1 MLDWQDLRHFVALAD
16 TGTLLGAAR
25 SLGVEHATVARRVA
39 ALESQLDQ
47 RLVDRRSGR
56 YVLTTA
62 GEDVAATARR
72 MLAETLSLERTLL
85 AGSRSAAVEVAV
97 STPPVIASHLIAPR
111 LAQFHR
117 EHPTIQL
124 QLLGESHAASLTRR
138 EADIVLRL
146 SRPDDNT
153 LVVRRAGAVTYR
165 AYAAPAYLAAHPP
178 AERAFIGLSD
188 DLDGT
193 PNQLWL
199 RQLAGNRPMV
209 LRSNDFLTQC
219 AAASAG
225 LGIAVLPDF
234 VARTAEPD
242 LVEAEPGS
250 FRRDAWI
257 AFHRDLRGAP
267 QIKATATLLA
277 TCLGKASAA

>member
-16 TGTLLGAAR
+16 AGTLLGAAR

-39 ALESQLDQ
+39 ALEAELGR

-56 YVLTTA
+56 YLLTPA

-85 AGSRSAAVEVAV
+85 AGARAAVVEVAV

-117 EHPTIQL
+117 EHPAIQL

-165 AYAAPAYLAAHPP
+165 AYAAPAYLAAHPA
-178 AERAFIGLSD
+178 AERGFIGLSA
-188 DLDGT
+188 DLDDT

-199 RQLAGNRPMV
+199 KQLAGNRPLL
-209 LRSNDFLTQC
+209 LRSNDFVTQC

-234 VARTAEPD
+234 VPRTAAPD

-257 AFHRDLRGAP
+257 AYHRDLRGAP
-267 QIKATATLLA
+267 QIKATAALLA
-277 TCLGKASAA
+277 ACLGQVAPA

>member
-25 SLGVEHATVARRVA
+25 SLGVEHATVSRRVA
-39 ALESQLDQ
+39 ALEVELSQ

-56 YVLTTA
+56 YVLTTS
-62 GEDVAATARR
+62 GEEVAATARR

-85 AGSRSAAVEVAV
+85 AGSRSTAVEVAV

-111 LAQFHR
+111 LANFHR
-117 EHPTIQL
+117 EHPAIHL

-146 SRPDDNT
+146 SRPEDNS

-165 AYAAPAYLAAHPP
+165 TYATPAYLAAHP
-178 AERAFIGLSD
+178 AADRAFIGLSA

-199 RQLAGNRPMV
+199 KQLAGDRPMV
-209 LRSNDFLTQC
+209 LRSNDFVTQC
-219 AAASAG
+219 AAAGAG
-225 LGIAVLPDF
+225 IGIAVLPDF
-234 VARTAEPD
+234 LPRTAAPE

-257 AFHRDLRGAP
+257 AFHRDLKGAP

-277 TCLGKASAA
+277 ACLGKAAA

>member
-25 SLGVEHATVARRVA
+25 SLGVEHATVSRRVA
-39 ALESQLDQ
+39 ALEVELSQ

-56 YVLTTA
+56 YVLTTS
-62 GEDVAATARR
+62 GEEVAATARR

-111 LAQFHR
+111 LANFHR
-117 EHPTIQL
+117 EHPAIHL
-124 QLLGESHAASLTRR
+124 RLLGESHAASLTRR

-146 SRPDDNT
+146 SRPEDNS
-153 LVVRRAGAVTYR
+153 LVVRRAGAITYR
-165 AYAAPAYLAAHPP
+165 AYATPAYLAAHP
-178 AERAFIGLSD
+178 AADRAFIGLSA

-199 RQLAGNRPMV
+199 KQLAGDRPMV
-209 LRSNDFLTQC
+209 LRSNDFVTQC
-219 AAASAG
+219 AAARAG
-225 LGIAVLPDF
+225 IGIAVLPDF
-234 VARTAEPD
+234 VPRSAAPE

-257 AFHRDLRGAP
+257 AFHRDLKGAP

-277 TCLGKASAA
+277 ACLGKAAA

>member
-16 TGTLLGAAR
+16 AGTLLGAAR

-39 ALESQLDQ
+39 ALETGLGQ

-56 YVLTTA
+56 YLLTPA

-85 AGSRSAAVEVAV
+85 AGSRSTAVEVAI
-97 STPPVIASHLIAPR
+97 STPPVIASHLVAPR
-111 LAQFHR
+111 LAEFHR
-117 EHPTIQL
+117 EHPAIQL

-146 SRPDDNT
+146 SRPEDNT

-165 AYAAPAYLAAHPP
+165 AYATPAYLAAHPV
-178 AERAFIGLSD
+178 AERVFIGLSA

-199 RQLAGNRPMV
+199 KQLAGHRPMV
-209 LRSNDFLTQC
+209 LRSNDLVTQC
-219 AAASAG
+219 AAAGAG

-234 VARTAEPD
+234 LARITAPG

-257 AFHRDLRGAP
+257 AYHRDLRGAP

-277 TCLGKASAA
+277 ACLGGAAPA

>member
-25 SLGVEHATVARRVA
+25 SLGVEHATVSRRVA
-39 ALESQLDQ
+39 ALEVELSQ

-56 YVLTTA
+56 YVLTTS
-62 GEDVAATARR
+62 GEEVAATARR

-111 LAQFHR
+111 LANFRR
-117 EHPTIQL
+117 EHPTIHL

-146 SRPDDNT
+146 SRPEDNS

-165 AYAAPAYLAAHPP
+165 AYATPAYLAAHP
-178 AERAFIGLSD
+178 AADRAFIGLSA

-199 RQLAGNRPMV
+199 KQLAGNRPMV
-209 LRSNDFLTQC
+209 LRSNDFVTQC

-225 LGIAVLPDF
+225 IGIAVLPDF
-234 VARTAEPD
+234 VPRSAAPE
-242 LVEAEPGS
+242 LVVAEPGG

-277 TCLGKASAA
+277 ACLGNTAA